1 MRTLVCSFVLVL
13 ASHTI
18 ASAQEWDEYVNTTD
32 GFKINFPGQPKITD
46 TTWVTGQGYVLPS
59 RIYSGEMGS
68 GKYSMTVVDYNV
80 IERLGM
86 ERSEKCPVGGET
98 CQGQPAGL
106 LRPAIGPGYAT
117 QEIRDA
123 MLNATYKLLQRDAK
137 LTALLWNFEDLVEG
151 YELHL
156 VNNKDQSR
164 TMAFVAMH
172 ENKLYVMEGTVP
184 KGYPEPGLFYQS
196 LGWVDKQGN
205 GIRYQQIYVNE
216 LHGLR
221 IAPVP
226 PRNQPAPPPA
236 R

>member
-1 MRTLVCSFVLVL
+1 MRLTTFVIALVL
-13 ASHTI
+13 GLVAPSM
-18 ASAQEWDEYVNTTD
+18 AQEWIEYQNIQD

-46 TTWVTGQGYVLPS
+46 TTWVTGQGYVLPA
-59 RIYSGEMGS
+59 RVYSGAMGS
-68 GKYSMTVVDYNV
+68 GRYSMTVVDYNV

-98 CQGQPAGL
+98 CQGQPAGQ
-106 LRPAIGPGYAT
+106 LRSVIGPGYAT

-123 MLNATYKLLQRDAK
+123 MLNATYKLVQRDAK
-137 LTALLWNFEDLVEG
+137 LTDLVEG

-156 VNNKDQSR
+156 INNADQSR

-184 KGYPEPGLFYQS
+184 RGYPEPGLFYQS

-205 GIRYQQIYVNE
+205 GIRYQQVYSNE
-216 LHGLR
+216 FHGLR
-221 IAPVP
+221 IIPVP
-226 PRNQPAPPPA
+226 PRAGQNPPAAPPPA
-236 R
+236 AGR